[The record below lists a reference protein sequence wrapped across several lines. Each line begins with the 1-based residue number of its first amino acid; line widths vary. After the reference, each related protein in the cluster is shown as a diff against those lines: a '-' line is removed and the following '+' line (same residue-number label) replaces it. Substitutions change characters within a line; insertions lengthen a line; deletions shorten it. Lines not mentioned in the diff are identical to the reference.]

1 MAASDKSFLG
11 TGWSFPPT
19 FLRAIPGVV
28 TTSDNV
34 NIHESL
40 HILFSTWLG
49 ERLMVPLY
57 GTTLWRRV
65 FGSMTTTLQTEMAG
79 DVRDAILQWEPRI
92 TVHDVIVEA
101 DATVG
106 GLVVIT
112 VDYTIRTTNTRSNF
126 VYPFYLQ
133 EGTLAPAAS

>member
-1 MAASDKSFLG
+1 MATSDTSFLG

-19 FLRAIPGVV
+19 FLRATLSVV
-28 TTSDNV
+28 TSSDDV
-34 NIHESL
+34 NIHQSL
-40 HILFSTWLG
+40 HILFSTSLG

-57 GTTLWRRV
+57 GTILWRRV
-65 FGSMTTTLQTEMAG
+65 FGSMTTTLQTEITA
-79 DVRDAILQWEPRI
+79 DVRDAILHWEPRI
-92 TVHDVIVEA
+92 TVDDVTVEA
-101 DATVG
+101 NATTG
-106 GLVVIT
+106 GLISIT